1 MGKEMLIKCPFCK
14 TNTEIQISDDPR
26 LLLNHIK
33 SAHYD
38 RTCIEEYSNLVM
50 KIHEMFAELDNKPP
64 STTNTIQ
71 NWIDSGKKIALK
83 SLLEG

>member
-1 MGKEMLIKCPFCK
+1 MKIKCPFCK

-50 KIHEMFAELDNKPP
+50 KIHEKIESLENDTKGTVFEN
-64 STTNTIQ
+64 
-71 NWIDSGKKIALK
+71 NWLLKELK
-83 SLLEG
+83 SLLESKE